1 MAFAGGSTPLTAVL
15 AALGVAS
22 AAYAVY
28 EFSLKVASSGGY
40 YRYIERGGF
49 GPRVGAW
56 GGGWLYILYAGIGA
70 TPFIYLETA
79 LAAQYGLSALGINLP
94 SWSWFPLGIA
104 DALLALIL
112 PYLGIKPS
120 VKYMLWTGIIEIAAL
135 MLGGAIII
143 ALSPKPWDTCVYSG
157 LLTLWLVWGGWYGY
171 GIHIHAFA
179 GWGGS
184 MTFLGAELRRPI

>member
-1 MAFAGGSTPLTAVL
+1 MSSSTGLRRGVVTFWELVFQSLSFTAPGIAALATLSGAVAFAYGSAPLSVVL

-49 GPRVGAW
+49 GSRVGAW
-56 GGGWLYILYAGIGA
+56 GGGWLYILYAGVAA

-79 LAAQYGLSALGINLP
+79 LAVQYGLSALGINLP

-120 VKYMLWTGIIEIAAL
+120 VKYMLWTG
-135 MLGGAIII
+135 
-143 ALSPKPWDTCVYSG
+143 
-157 LLTLWLVWGGWYGY
+157 
-171 GIHIHAFA
+171 
-179 GWGGS
+179 
-184 MTFLGAELRRPI
+184 